1 MDEKNF
7 RVRDKAL
14 KIYSPSLLYGLGLGA
29 VAPIIA
35 IAARERA
42 ADIATAALIVTLVGV
57 GSLISNVPAALLVSR
72 IGERFAM
79 VIAAGWATAGMSVG
93 LFPSSLALFAVG
105 VTMLGMAGSVFNLAR
120 QSYLA
125 EAIPQQYRARA
136 MSTLGGVMRIGVFAG
151 PFIATL
157 AMKWWGIAGAF
168 WVGAASMLLALVV
181 CFAIPELPARAH
193 NDSESSTGTSTDS
206 MMRIAK
212 DNWRVLCGVGFGVFC
227 IAAVRSTRQVV
238 LPLWG
243 DSLGLSVETISLVY
257 GLSGAIDMLIFYP
270 AGKIMDIKG
279 RAWIAV
285 PCMVCMALALGLL
298 PLTTGLGSFAAVAM
312 LLGFGNGI
320 GSGIVLTLGV
330 DYSPAQGRAKFLG
343 LWRLMAD
350 TGVMSGP
357 ILLSVMVAFASLGV
371 GIWSIGAVSLLGAG
385 IFGYSI
391 PRSTRKRMA
400 EPK

>member
-79 VIAAGWATAGMSVG
+79 VIAAGWATSGMSVG

-285 PCMVCMALALGLL
+285 PCMVCMALALGLV

>member
-79 VIAAGWATAGMSVG
+79 VIAAGWATSGMSVG

>member
-79 VIAAGWATAGMSVG
+79 VIPAGWATAGMSVG

-206 MMRIAK
+206 MVRIAK

-279 RAWIAV
+279 RTWIAV
-285 PCMVCMALALGLL
+285 PCMVCMALALELL

-357 ILLSVMVAFASLGV
+357 ILLSMMVAFASLGV

-391 PRSTRKRMA
+391 PRSTRNRMA

>member
-1 MDEKNF
+1 MGEKTF

-35 IAARERA
+35 IAARERGA
-42 ADIATAALIVTLVGV
+42 AIATAALIVTLVGV
-57 GSLISNVPAALLVSR
+57 GSLISNVPAALLISR

-93 LFPSSLALFAVG
+93 LFPSSLTLFAVG

-157 AMKWWGIAGAF
+157 AMKWWGIAGAY
-168 WVGAASMLLALVV
+168 WVGTASMLVALVV
-181 CFAIPELPARAH
+181 CFAIPELPSRTLS
-193 NDSESSTGTSTDS
+193 NLESPSGSSKES
-206 MMRIAK
+206 MMSIAK
-212 DNWRVLCGVGFGVFC
+212 ENWRVLCGVGLGVFC

-279 RAWIAV
+279 RTWVAV
-285 PCMVCMALALGLL
+285 PCMVLMAMALGLL
-298 PLTTGLGSFAAVAM
+298 PLTTGVGTFAAIAM

-320 GSGIVLTLGV
+320 GSGIVMTLGA
-330 DYSPAQGRAKFLG
+330 DYSPVQGRAKFLG
-343 LWRLMAD
+343 LWRLMSD

-357 ILLSVMVAFASLGV
+357 ILLAAMVAFASLGV
-371 GIWSIGAVSLLGAG
+371 GIWCIGGLSLLGAG
-385 IFGYSI
+385 IFGYFI
-391 PRSTRKRMA
+391 PRSARNRIA

>member
-79 VIAAGWATAGMSVG
+79 VIAAGWATAGISVG

-206 MMRIAK
+206 LMRIAK